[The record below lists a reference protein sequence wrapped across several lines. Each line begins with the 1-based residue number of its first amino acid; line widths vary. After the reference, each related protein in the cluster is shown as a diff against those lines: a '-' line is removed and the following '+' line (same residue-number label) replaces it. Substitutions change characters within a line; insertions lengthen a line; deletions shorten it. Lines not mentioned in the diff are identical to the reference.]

1 MSSRIR
7 QFFKRFFPQNTTRV
21 LQLKQVLR
29 SESEVFLFQ
38 KHKNSECPQ
47 IKRAIYATLRE
58 RGYSRQEVQL
68 MLHS

>member
-1 MSSRIR
+1 M
-7 QFFKRFFPQNTTRV
+7 

-38 KHKNSECPQ
+38 KHKSSQCPQ

>member
-7 QFFKRFFPQNTTRV
+7 QFFKRFFPQNTTHV

-29 SESEVFLFQ
+29 SESEVYLFQ
-38 KHKNSECPQ
+38 KHQNSHCPQ

-58 RGYSRQEVQL
+58 RGYSQQEIQL
-68 MLHS
+68 MLN